1 MSIASQI
8 INKPQPIQ
16 QRTPGSKEKVT
27 SRAWL
32 CTETLWVVFTFAL
45 FIILGPFA
53 AIAVVPAVMS
63 LAIQQKEG
71 REPESLEALEG
82 CHR

>member
-8 INKPQPIQ
+8 LNKPQQINH
-16 QRTPGSKEKVT
+16 RTPESANGAT

-32 CTETLWVVFTFAL
+32 CTEALWVTFTFML

-63 LAIQQKEG
+63 LATQQKDG
-71 REPESLEALEG
+71 REPEKEEVAEG
-82 CHR
+82 CCR